1 LELVPVRDVCNVLEL
16 RIKAAREVRP
26 QQGLRRTGSSVVEIG
41 KPPRRLRWDSTVAK
55 SPPTRPRV
63 TRRIYAPHRILSS
76 FLGSIH
82 PTLIL
87 GCCTTYVSNEL
98 DSGAASRDA
107 GVARIRNL
115 TRGALVGAALLSGV
129 FAGLA
134 AASTHV
140 RKATHV
146 ATHSARRAVTS
157 VPAAVPAP
165 APRSAQVPVPVAP
178 SQVPSQSTAPPV
190 ASSGGS

>member
-1 LELVPVRDVCNVLEL
+1 MMISRRLGCDPVRSWQRRAEP
-16 RIKAAREVRP
+16 AAAA
-26 QQGLRRTGSSVVEIG
+26 SG
-41 KPPRRLRWDSTVAK
+41 K
-55 SPPTRPRV
+55 
-63 TRRIYAPHRILSS
+63 RRILKS
-76 FLGSIH
+76 FLGGIH
-82 PTLIL
+82 RALIF
-87 GCCTTYVSNEL
+87 GCWTVYMSNEL
-98 DSGAASRDA
+98 GSGAAARDA

-115 TRGALVGAALLSGV
+115 TRGALIGAALLSGI

-146 ATHSARRAVTS
+146 ATHAARRTVTT

-165 APRSAQVPVPVAP
+165 APSSAVPVPVAP
-178 SQVPSQSTAPPV
+178 SQAPSQSTAPPV

>member
-1 LELVPVRDVCNVLEL
+1 MC
-16 RIKAAREVRP
+16 
-26 QQGLRRTGSSVVEIG
+26 
-41 KPPRRLRWDSTVAK
+41 
-55 SPPTRPRV
+55 
-63 TRRIYAPHRILSS
+63 
-76 FLGSIH
+76 
-82 PTLIL
+82 
-87 GCCTTYVSNEL
+87 VSNEL
-98 DSGAASRDA
+98 GSGAAARDA

-115 TRGALVGAALLSGV
+115 TRGAVVCAALLSGA

-146 ATHSARRAVTS
+146 VTHSARRTVTA

-165 APRSAQVPVPVAP
+165 APSSAQVPVPAAP
-178 SQVPSQSTAPPV
+178 SQAPSQSTAPPV